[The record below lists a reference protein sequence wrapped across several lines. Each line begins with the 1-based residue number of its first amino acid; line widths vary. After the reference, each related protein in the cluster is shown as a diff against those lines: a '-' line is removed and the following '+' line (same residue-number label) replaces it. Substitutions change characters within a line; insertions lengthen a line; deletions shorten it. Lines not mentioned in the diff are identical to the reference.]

1 MKKQISVIAAMGMVC
16 SASAW
21 AGPEGVYAITSQ
33 SPMGEM
39 ESTLTINE
47 DGTGSVEGMMGKSEF
62 ADATIDGDS
71 FNFGMTVHSPMGEM
85 EMTYEGMVDGGKV
98 SGHITNPMG
107 GSDFSGARK

>member
-1 MKKQISVIAAMGMVC
+1 MKKRISVITAMGIVC
-16 SASAW
+16 SAPAW

-47 DGTGSVEGMMGKSEF
+47 DGTGSVEGMMGKSKF
-62 ADATIDGDS
+62 SDATIDGN
-71 FNFGMTVHSPMGEM
+71 NFHFDMTVHSPMGEM
-85 EMTYEGMVDGGKV
+85 EMTYEGMVDGDAV

-107 GSDFSGARK
+107 GSDFSGDRK